1 MAALNPADAHE
12 VRAIVGEAMAA
23 GATLAVEGGGSKRG
37 LGRPVAATH
46 TLSLVRL
53 DGIIDYAPSELV
65 LTARAGT
72 ALSVIEALL
81 AQHGQHLAFEPP
93 DTSAQLGP
101 GAPTLGGLVACNL
114 AGPRRLRAGAC
125 RDHVLGIEAVTGF
138 AEIVKAGG
146 KVVKNVTGY
155 DLPKLFA
162 GSFGTL
168 GVMTA
173 ITMKV
178 LPRPEKTRT
187 VLVFGLDGAAAG
199 SLMIELAR
207 GPLDVSALAYVPR
220 AVAARSAVGYV
231 AGAGSSVLAARLEGP
246 PRSVLARTEAARARL
261 GAHAPVE
268 ELHGHNSA
276 ALWREIGF
284 GALLAAPASRP
295 VWRLGVPPADGAAA
309 LRALEQAGAE
319 GYLDAAGGTLWA
331 AAEEP
336 VPVHDLAARHGGTA
350 MLVRAPAEA
359 RARMPVFAPQAPAL
373 AALERRVKQAFDP
386 KGVFEPGRR
395 VEGV

>member
-1 MAALNPADAHE
+1 MAVLNPADARE
-12 VRAIVGEAMAA
+12 VCAIVGEAVAA
-23 GATLAVEGGGSKRG
+23 GATLAVEGGASKRG
-37 LGRPVAATH
+37 LGRPVTATH
-46 TLSLVRL
+46 RLSLAKL
-53 DGIIDYAPSELV
+53 DGIVDYAPSELV

-72 ALSVIEALL
+72 ALAVIEALL

-93 DTSAQLGP
+93 DTSALLGS

-114 AGPRRLRAGAC
+114 AGPRRLRAGGC

-138 AEIVKAGG
+138 AETIKAGG

-162 GSFGTL
+162 GSYGTL

-187 VLVFGLDGAAAG
+187 VLVFGLDGGAAG
-199 SLMIELAR
+199 TLMTELAR
-207 GPLDVSALAYVPR
+207 GPLDASALAYLPR

-246 PRSVLARTEAARARL
+246 PRSVLARTDAARALL
-261 GAHAPVE
+261 GTHGAIE
-268 ELHGHNSA
+268 ELHGHNST

-284 GALLAAPASRP
+284 GALLAEPAARL
-295 VWRLGVPPADGAAA
+295 VWRLSVPPAQGAAA
-309 LRALEQAGAE
+309 LAALEPAGAE
-319 GYLDAAGGTLWA
+319 GYLDVAGGALWA
-331 AAEEP
+331 AADGH
-336 VPVHDLAARHGGTA
+336 VPMHDLAARYGGTA
-350 MLVRAPAEA
+350 MLIRASAELRA
-359 RARMPVFAPQAPAL
+359 RAPVFAPQAPAL
-373 AALERRVKQAFDP
+373 AALDRRVKQAFDP

-395 VEGV
+395 VEGA